1 MERCDV
7 YVKARIE
14 LLNENGKVV
23 IGRTMYGCDIKSMET
38 SIWTIAKSQGIDT
51 TDLALKVE
59 LLP

>member
-14 LLNENGKVV
+14 LLNENGKVAV
-23 IGRTMYGCDIKSMET
+23 GRTMYGCDIKAMEAT
-38 SIWTIAKSQGIDT
+38 IWKIAESEGLDT
-51 TDLALKVE
+51 TGLTLKTE